1 VSNRVEALVK
11 AIRGLPRTLDNGF
24 IYIATKRHFIYTLLK
39 DIVDHPASDTVDHL
53 YSQWMNTIPASDT
66 MTIQQ

>member
-1 VSNRVEALVK
+1 MSNRVEALVK
-11 AIRGLPRTLDNGF
+11 AIRGLPHTLDNGF
-24 IYIATKRHFIYTLLK
+24 IYIATK
-39 DIVDHPASDTVDHL
+39 DIVDHPASDTVDYL

>member
-24 IYIATKRHFIYTLLK
+24 IYNIATKRHFIYHYRNSGLCRVPDALPSAFSRALGK
-39 DIVDHPASDTVDHL
+39 EAFAESRIR
-53 YSQWMNTIPASDT
+53 
-66 MTIQQ
+66 